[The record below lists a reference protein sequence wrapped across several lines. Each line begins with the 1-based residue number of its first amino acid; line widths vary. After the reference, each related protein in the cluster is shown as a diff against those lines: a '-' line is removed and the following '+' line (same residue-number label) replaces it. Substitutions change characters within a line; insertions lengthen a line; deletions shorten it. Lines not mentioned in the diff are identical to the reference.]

1 MPSPP
6 VPMPTIVV
14 VDDDDALRAALTFS
28 LELDGYRVQALESGE
43 ALLGHD
49 LPPPP
54 ACVVIDQYLG
64 GLSGVE
70 TLERLRA
77 RGVTLPALMITSDL
91 KAGLRTRAA
100 VLGAIIVEKPL
111 FGDILS
117 REIQAALRHGT
128 FGGETGA

>member
-1 MPSPP
+1 MPIPS
-6 VPMPTIVV
+6 VPMPTIVL
-14 VDDDDALRAALTFS
+14 VDDDDGLRAALTFS
-28 LELDGYRVQALESGE
+28 LELDGYLVQALDSGE
-43 ALLGHD
+43 ALLGHL
-49 LPPPP
+49 LPAPP

-111 FGDILS
+111 FGDVLS
-117 REIQAALRHGT
+117 QEIKAALSHGT
-128 FGGETGA
+128 FGSGAAA